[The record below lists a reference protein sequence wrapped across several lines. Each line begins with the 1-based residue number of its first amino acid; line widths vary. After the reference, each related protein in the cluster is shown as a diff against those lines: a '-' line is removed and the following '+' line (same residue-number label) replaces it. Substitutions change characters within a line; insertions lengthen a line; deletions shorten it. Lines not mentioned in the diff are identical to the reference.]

1 MKRKPTQR
9 QLWMLSLALAL
20 LALLPLLVVLQ
31 YHWLGQVSEGE
42 RERKKS
48 VLTTMVRQFCHDFD
62 SELTAL
68 YLYFQ
73 PTLVN
78 FDGAH
83 DQSQGDFAGRY
94 RRWRETAPHPKL
106 IKEVYQTQTGLNNE
120 SLSRYNAK
128 TGAFEPCEWP
138 GGMSGLRKRLEEAAG
153 DGLLQEQ
160 LRESISLKMNVRGE
174 VAGQKMLF
182 QLGLN

>member
-1 MKRKPTQR
+1 
-9 QLWMLSLALAL
+9 
-20 LALLPLLVVLQ
+20 
-31 YHWLGQVSEGE
+31 
-42 RERKKS
+42 
-48 VLTTMVRQFCHDFD
+48 CHEFD

-73 PTLVN
+73 PTPVN

-83 DQSQGDFAGRY
+83 DQSQGDFAARY
-94 RRWRETAPHPKL
+94 RRWRETAPSPKL

-120 SLSRYNAK
+120 SLSRYNAE

-138 GGMSGLRKRLEEAAG
+138 GGMSGLRKRLEEGAG

-174 VAGQKMLF
+174 AAGQKMLV
-182 QLGLN
+182 QLGLIWVDEDLPGLVIPTGGPAGGRAAGRPPPRRGARAPS